1 MYASE
6 IIDINAEVKAP
17 ALMLA
22 VSPVEA
28 EYEFQPRGRTWKQ
41 DANELQQRKKRYQWN
56 MNDTVFILRELIGM
70 NDSAQPWHSPDQQT
84 LLWSKFG
91 STVVLKLPFPLKP
104 TEKLPSASSVV
115 SKVQKWVRSTATIN
129 DFNDMVLKEFKE
141 FKGGRRTYDE
151 KVAAAKDVVD
161 LLVGLQLELEDE
173 RLRRLKVKEDKEE
186 EIAQDKVVIAIDD
199 ASVINVA
206 MVPGRGKPV
215 KQRSKKRTG
224 SDLPSRQKKPKK
236 KKTVRRLGGEGKK
249 LPEDASD
256 SDDLDLEDH
265 GRPPKC
271 TSMEKMVDLMF
282 SAMPSAEEK
291 ATTVNTAAVHAA
303 ASLLAAETAAARV
316 VSSEKIQL
324 EQLAMQKVASTAN
337 QKFMM
342 QMLVMMKNN

>member
-22 VSPVEA
+22 VSAVEA

-70 NDSAQPWHSPDQQT
+70 NDSAQPWRSPDQQT

-115 SKVQKWVRSTATIN
+115 SKVQKWVRSTATIK

-186 EIAQDKVVIAIDD
+186 EIAQDKVVIAIDNNLVL
-199 ASVINVA
+199 AIVEYSLGVHCISNVLRSGNRELHGINKTTDISGTERYSISQGSNLSGNSLIVHRETGRIEA
-206 MVPGRGKPV
+206 QIVGNAESMVRVHMSGDLLECT
-215 KQRSKKRTG
+215 RSLRIIPT
-224 SDLPSRQKKPKK
+224 
-236 KKTVRRLGGEGKK
+236 E
-249 LPEDASD
+249 
-256 SDDLDLEDH
+256 
-265 GRPPKC
+265 
-271 TSMEKMVDLMF
+271 
-282 SAMPSAEEK
+282 
-291 ATTVNTAAVHAA
+291 NTRERK
-303 ASLLAAETAAARV
+303 S
-316 VSSEKIQL
+316 
-324 EQLAMQKVASTAN
+324 
-337 QKFMM
+337 
-342 QMLVMMKNN
+342 